1 MKEGA
6 GAVAT
11 WPSPTPFSARVFS
24 SCGVAVSSLQGM
36 QMYGSARR
44 HLSSIWNCFPPFVS
58 AVGRTLG
65 VSFSTALSITFSP
78 ARLPPRSVLVPSFI
92 FTLISVP
99 VRVPSFPCSCLH
111 SRGDED
117 EGTRGGAS
125 GLVWRTGYTIGR
137 AGVVSPASL
146 RGGLW
151 DYLRIVSGMK
161 GRAGA
166 LLALTPSYLHPL
178 FLHLSFFVFVL
189 LPLHPSFVVPLPS
202 SLLLHPPLSPS
213 SPFHPLPPSPPQAR
227 TNNSFL
233 IQSASNPEKQAQP
246 RANARATPRAR
257 LRPRR
262 PPLPSCLRH
271 THYHTPPLSIAA
283 GLASTSASG
292 ATSATHP
299 TSATSTSTSASAAI
313 HTGATES
320 ATPLG
325 ETTSSSDTETG
336 TAATNPG
343 DTPPPMPWKPLEM
356 LCAVYTSSPTI
367 PPSSLTPGM
376 ASSSSSPP
384 PASGRRNSLERARF
398 PSSVSA
404 SASPSS
410 SASARRSPEISVRRS
425 PEISARR
432 SPDLPTIPAGAEREV
447 VPLRACCLECAANAK
462 MEVQEEAFSRGA
474 LRVRRRAAL
483 FASACGGGQGLVG
496 MGEASVVEAARRGGF
511 LDSPSVGASPFA
523 LSGGAGGA
531 GHGDEG
537 AEGESGQ
544 KLMSGTGLTEVN
556 RLVAELERR
565 RASRSGTPT
574 PPVSPTYPSSHGRA
588 SPSLLGPALARI
600 VTAEREAAN
609 AGSVYGERLTPGS
622 ACGSGSGS
630 RHGSGTASP
639 LLPLG
644 IAVDEVDKERRR
656 RSEDL
661 GMRDVVVLGDDD
673 DEYELVDDFRCPASA
688 PPTTYAF
695 SAAPSGYALASSPSG
710 YAASSPSLGI
720 NTNTTGGSGMGMGSS
735 RRRSYTPNKPVAGY
749 VDDDDAELFPLPS
762 RSASGSPRSAGT
774 PVARSP
780 AASASDVSLGVTGA
794 GGQRERVSPKAG
806 ALLPVALTGAAKERE
821 RESSSGSGSGSKETP
836 PPSPRESERRERER
850 SRSEAVCVALGSMG
864 RREREER
871 ERGASA
877 SAGQPR
883 ERERNWSGASASGVS
898 KCARGLLLPPGDERE
913 CDAGSGSSSAS
924 NSREGSRERGSGS
937 SEAGA
942 EAGKPL
948 PVLPPLAT
956 SVLAAGP
963 YSPVIEKP
971 VERQE
976 HGSVGKGSH
985 LRGASAP
992 AAPGSSG
999 LTTSTTRTVTPTPTP
1014 PTARSTSATSS
1025 TKPTSGTK
1033 PIATRAKSGST
1044 SLAAAPLLAPGTPT
1058 LRRAS
1063 SFARMRSAS
1072 SSSAHKSGG
1081 GGGRNPFGA
1090 LVDVLKGVTFA
1101 NEARR
1106 VSYRRRPHCTS
1117 SAVECLPPSTIVSL
1131 ASLHEKHCIPKYLRF
1146 LLNRLS
1152 VPRRSFLAPSIHHRI
1167 LVYT

>member
-1 MKEGA
+1 VNRAIPSSVPLPRLLLLPLAFFFLPRRALQRAAM
-6 GAVAT
+6 
-11 WPSPTPFSARVFS
+11 SPTTTTTATTTRTTSEGPYTLTATPLPLAPSTSYTSGDTPTSTSTSGTPTTTTPAPSSARVRFDAECVLIPDLGLGAGSKRPRMVTKSYSLPLWRKPGHS
-24 SCGVAVSSLQGM
+24 SHQGGGEEEDAHAHVVLKVAL
-36 QMYGSARR
+36 
-44 HLSSIWNCFPPFVS
+44 
-58 AVGRTLG
+58 
-65 VSFSTALSITFSP
+65 
-78 ARLPPRSVLVPSFI
+78 PSFK
-92 FTLISVP
+92 
-99 VRVPSFPCSCLH
+99 
-111 SRGDED
+111 SRKTSSTSRE
-117 EGTRGGAS
+117 RARNAS
-125 GLVWRTGYTIGR
+125 R
-137 AGVVSPASL
+137 SPPPAS
-146 RGGLW
+146 
-151 DYLRIVSGMK
+151 
-161 GRAGA
+161 
-166 LLALTPSYLHPL
+166 
-178 FLHLSFFVFVL
+178 
-189 LPLHPSFVVPLPS
+189 
-202 SLLLHPPLSPS
+202 
-213 SPFHPLPPSPPQAR
+213 
-227 TNNSFL
+227 
-233 IQSASNPEKQAQP
+233 
-246 RANARATPRAR
+246 
-257 LRPRR
+257 

-271 THYHTPPLSIAA
+271 TQYHTPPLSIAA
-283 GLASTSASG
+283 GLASG
-292 ATSATHP
+292 ATSASASATHP
-299 TSATSTSTSASAAI
+299 SSTSTSA
-313 HTGATES
+313 ATETNAT

-325 ETTSSSDTETG
+325 ETTSSSSTGTG
-336 TAATNPG
+336 TAVTAATDPG
-343 DTPPPMPWKPLEM
+343 DTPPPIPWKPLEM
-356 LCAVYTSSPTI
+356 LCAVYTSSSPTI
-367 PPSSLTPGM
+367 PHSSLTLGM

-384 PASGRRNSLERARF
+384 PASGRRTSLERARF
-398 PSSVSA
+398 PSSTST
-404 SASPSS
+404 SS
-410 SASARRSPEISVRRS
+410 SARRSPEVTARRS
-425 PEISARR
+425 PEITARR

-447 VPLRACCLECAANAK
+447 VPLRACCPECAANAK

-483 FASACGGGQGLVG
+483 FASACGGGGQGLVG

-511 LDSPSVGASPFA
+511 LDSPSVGAASPFA

-695 SAAPSGYALASSPSG
+695 SAAPSGYALAASPSG

-720 NTNTTGGSGMGMGSS
+720 NTSGINSSSNS

-762 RSASGSPRSAGT
+762 RSASGSPRSGGT
-774 PVARSP
+774 PVAGSP
-780 AASASDVSLGVTGA
+780 AASASDVSLGVAGV

-836 PPSPRESERRERER
+836 PPSPRESEKRERER

-871 ERGASA
+871 ERGARA
-877 SAGQPR
+877 SAGPPR

-942 EAGKPL
+942 EADKPL

-992 AAPGSSG
+992 AASGSSG
-999 LTTSTTRTVTPTPTP
+999 LSTSTTRTVTPTLTP

-1033 PIATRAKSGST
+1033 PTATRAKSGST

-1072 SSSAHKSGG
+1072 SSSTHKSGG

-1090 LVDVLKGVTFA
+1090 LVDVLKGVT
-1101 NEARR
+1101 
-1106 VSYRRRPHCTS
+1106 SMS
-1117 SAVECLPPSTIVSL
+1117 GGGGLAV
-1131 ASLHEKHCIPKYLRF
+1131 
-1146 LLNRLS
+1146 
-1152 VPRRSFLAPSIHHRI
+1152 
-1167 LVYT
+1167 